1 MIVVDSAIWIDYFK
15 GVDTA
20 ATDKLNS
27 ILGVESLAVGD
38 VILMEVLQ
46 GFRHEA
52 DYKKAKQLMMSME
65 VFEMLGEDAAIHCA
79 DNYRLLRKK
88 GYTIRKSIDVVIA
101 TFCIRNGY
109 PLLFQDRDFPP
120 FVEHLGLTPVLKST

>member
-1 MIVVDSAIWIDYFK
+1 
-15 GVDTA
+15 
-20 ATDKLNS
+20 
-27 ILGVESLAVGD
+27 
-38 VILMEVLQ
+38 
-46 GFRHEA
+46 
-52 DYKKAKQLMMSME
+52 MMSME
-65 VFEMLGEDAAIHCA
+65 VLEMLGEDAAIHCA

-120 FVEHLGLTPVLKST
+120 FVKHLGLTPVLKST